1 MFICFQLGG
10 AVFMELSGDL
20 SLNLELIGFEM
31 DMIEWDIQP
40 TTTVPFVSW
49 QVFSGI
55 ITV

>member
-20 SLNLELIGFEM
+20 SINLEFLFEM